1 MARPVDTIHYYPQHI
16 RNIEEFQRIAA
27 AYDKELRLIW
37 TALGAQQEN
46 QYFDTMDEDTC
57 ARWESLIGIKLV
69 GDETLVERR
78 IAIKGR
84 WTSSLPYTEPKFHE
98 VLKAMVGDYYTLN
111 ISVQQKVLKAGIF
124 LAQMLKVDSV
134 YDIMRAMA
142 PADMNVIVKIIY
154 NRWGR
159 FYGMTWGDLWNQGQ
173 DTWNDVKANE
183 KWQEE

>member
-1 MARPVDTIHYYPQHI
+1 MRPVDTIHYFPQHI
-16 RNIEEFQRIAA
+16 KNIEEFERIAA

-37 TALGAQQEN
+37 AALGAQQEN
-46 QYFDTMDEDTC
+46 QYFDTMDEHTC

-69 GDETLVERR
+69 GDETLAERR

-111 ISVQQKVLKAGIF
+111 ISVQQKVLKVGIF

-142 PADMNVIVKIIY
+142 PADMDVLVKIIY
-154 NRWGR
+154 NKWSR
-159 FYGMTWGDLWNQGQ
+159 FQHETWNTTWNSGA
-173 DTWNDVKANE
+173 DTWDDVKQNA
-183 KWQEE
+183 KWQA